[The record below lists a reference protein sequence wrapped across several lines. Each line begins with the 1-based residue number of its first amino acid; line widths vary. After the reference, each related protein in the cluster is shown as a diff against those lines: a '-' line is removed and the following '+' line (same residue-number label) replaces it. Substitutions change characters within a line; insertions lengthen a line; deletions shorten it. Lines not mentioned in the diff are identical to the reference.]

1 MDEAADRIYLQGLRI
16 ACRIGARPQERSRS
30 QEIVIDVCLHVDL
43 EEPGRSDRLEDT
55 ADYSRLAGQI
65 TDMAESSSFQLLERL
80 AEEVASLALA
90 DAKVQRVEVKVS
102 KPHALPRGR
111 AAAVQIIRDRS
122 SSRRMPRPGRTRAP
136 RSNRRGHSPRRL
148 LGQTAPASSCTA
160 YRPIR
165 HAEC

>member
-1 MDEAADRIYLQGLRI
+1 MDEAGDRIYLQGLRV
-16 ACRIGARPQERSRS
+16 ACRIGARPHERSRT

-65 TDMAESSSFQLLERL
+65 TDMAESSSFQLLERM

-90 DAKVQRVEVKVS
+90 DAKVHRVEVKVS

-122 SSRRMPRPGRTRAP
+122 SSRRPMGFGR
-136 RSNRRGHSPRRL
+136 L
-148 LGQTAPASSCTA
+148 V
-160 YRPIR
+160 
-165 HAEC
+165 